1 MLRRAAC
8 FVLMAVAMGVS
19 HAEITEISDKSHRS
33 RFVTTT
39 DGLPCDDVQQVIQ
52 DSYGYIW
59 LATRNG
65 LARYDGFGM
74 EVFRSNIRNGNILS
88 SNNIK
93 YLCEDD
99 CRRLWIGTTA
109 GLDMY
114 DLQNL
119 TTSFMMNFA
128 ATPYPRCYVSA
139 TGGC

>member
-8 FVLMAVAMGVS
+8 FILMAVAMGVS

-88 SNNIK
+88 SNNK
-93 YLCEDD
+93 
-99 CRRLWIGTTA
+99 
-109 GLDMY
+109 
-114 DLQNL
+114 
-119 TTSFMMNFA
+119 
-128 ATPYPRCYVSA
+128 
-139 TGGC
+139 